1 MNVKKRFCVILSFL
15 LAICMLPVARGAMA
29 AEAGET
35 VEVEFTVLEDT
46 GAVFAATVEL
56 MYDHEALELTPNR
69 IFDSD
74 RKIFLYGT
82 LLRASFRIR
91 ENAAPGEYPVTLKI
105 LEASGPMGEAVLS
118 PETALVFSEER
129 VKAERPPAEV
139 PVYYIDEATGEVL
152 KTETLLLPVGGT
164 STVTAEAPDGWA
176 VNGAQN
182 IPVTVSGDGQ
192 VMPPTV
198 AFWLIMPTPVPTFT
212 AAPTPVPTPTSAP
225 APSGKPLSGTVK
237 AGDII
242 TFGHYEQD
250 NNTGN
255 GKEPIEWLVLDV
267 QGDRA
272 LVISRYGLDCK
283 PYNTN
288 YAQVT
293 WENCSLRKWL
303 NGEFLN
309 EAFGLKEQ
317 AAIVPTAVYSSP
329 YRGSYDFGT
338 VIEWVMNNSVADT
351 EDRIFLLSC
360 EEACEYMDVTTENIN
375 NMKSRMS
382 PTAYA
387 LHAGAWTNSG
397 NETADGAAAGW
408 WWLRSPTVNQ
418 YSAAGVFSD
427 GSLVI
432 DRVNHDNGCVRP
444 ALWVD
449 LGADIF

>member
-1 MNVKKRFCVILSFL
+1 MNVKKRICVILSFL
-15 LAICMLPVARGAMA
+15 LAVCMLPGARGAMA

-35 VEVEFTVLEDT
+35 VEVEFAVLEDT

-91 ENAAPGEYPVTLKI
+91 ENAAPGDYPVTLKI
-105 LEASGPMGEAVLS
+105 VEASGPMGEAVLS
-118 PETALVFSEER
+118 PETALKFSEEH
-129 VKAERPPAEV
+129 VKVERPPAEV
-139 PVYYIDEATGEVL
+139 PVYYIEEATGELL
-152 KTETLLLPVGGT
+152 KTETMLLPVGGI
-164 STVTAEAPDGWA
+164 STVTAEAPDGWT
-176 VNGAQN
+176 VNGAQS
-182 IPVTVSGDGQ
+182 IPVTVSGDGRA
-192 VMPPTV
+192 MPPTV
-198 AFWLIMPTPVPTFT
+198 AFWLIMPTPAPTFT
-212 AAPTPVPTPTSAP
+212 DAPTPVPTPTRLWNSA
-225 APSGKPLSGTVK
+225 SGPVK
-237 AGDII
+237 AGNYI

-250 NNTGN
+250 NNPFN

-267 QGDRA
+267 QGDQA

-309 EAFGLKEQ
+309 EAFGLTEQ
-317 AAIVPTAVYSSP
+317 AAIAPTTVDGSP
-329 YRGSYDFGT
+329 YSQGYGFGA
-338 VIEWVMNNSVADT
+338 VMEWVWNNNVADT
-351 EDRIFLLSC
+351 EDRIFLLSW
-360 EEACEYMDVTTENIN
+360 EEANKYLDVTTENIN

-408 WWLRSPTVNQ
+408 WWLRSPAVIQ
-418 YSAAGVFSD
+418 YNAAGVFSD

-432 DRVNHDNGCVRP
+432 DRFNHDNGCVRP
-444 ALWVD
+444 ALWVN
-449 LGADIF
+449 LGADIH